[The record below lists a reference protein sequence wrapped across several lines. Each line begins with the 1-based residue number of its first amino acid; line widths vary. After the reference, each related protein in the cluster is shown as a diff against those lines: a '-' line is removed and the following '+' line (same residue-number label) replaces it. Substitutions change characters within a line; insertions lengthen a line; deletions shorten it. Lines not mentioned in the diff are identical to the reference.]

1 VKYLSDQVISR
12 LQAAVQSL
20 DLAGTRYRA
29 LKFLG
34 RGGMG
39 TVWLV
44 EDAVLNRRVALKVL
58 TLDSGSEYL
67 ASRLMREAVVLARLE
82 HPGIVPVHDAGALAD
97 GAVFY
102 CMKYVEG
109 WTLDQH
115 IANASLRER
124 LQLLQRIAEPVT
136 FAHARGI
143 VHRDLK
149 PGNVMVGA
157 FGEVLVMDWGLAKV
171 MATAGDVQNN
181 NNDSGPTGPATLVS
195 AAAGSS
201 PTAYGAVLG
210 TPGYMAPEQARG
222 QLDLISERTD
232 VYGLG
237 AILNFMLGDST
248 GEQYESPVP
257 KPLRA
262 ICQKAMA
269 AEISARYKSVR
280 EMAADISSFLEGL
293 PVSAYRENILER
305 TARLLARH
313 RAAVVLVAAY
323 LLMRMLFILF
333 SRR

>member
-1 VKYLSDQVISR
+1 MKYLSDQVVSR

-39 TVWLV
+39 TVWLA
-44 EDAVLNRRVALKVL
+44 EDAVLNRKVALKVL
-58 TLDSGSEYL
+58 TSDSGSEYL

-82 HPGIVPVHDAGALAD
+82 HPGIVPVHDAGTLAD

-109 WTLDQH
+109 QTLDQH
-115 IANASLRER
+115 IANANLRER
-124 LQLLQRIAEPVT
+124 LQLLQRIAEPMA

-149 PGNVMVGA
+149 PSNVMVGA

-171 MATAGDVQNN
+171 METTSADTGD
-181 NNDSGPTGPATLVS
+181 NNDGGAASQVGAVTG
-195 AAAGSS
+195 S
-201 PTAYGAVLG
+201 PSTSHGTVLG
-210 TPGYMAPEQARG
+210 TPGYMAPEQASG
-222 QLDLISERTD
+222 QVALISERTD

-237 AILNFMLGDST
+237 AIMSFMLGDSIDQQR
-248 GEQYESPVP
+248 ELPAP

-269 AEISARYKSVR
+269 AKIFARYKSVR
-280 EMAADISSFLEGL
+280 EMSADIGSFLEGL
-293 PVSAYRENILER
+293 PVSAYRENIVEK
-305 TARLLARH
+305 TVRLLRRH